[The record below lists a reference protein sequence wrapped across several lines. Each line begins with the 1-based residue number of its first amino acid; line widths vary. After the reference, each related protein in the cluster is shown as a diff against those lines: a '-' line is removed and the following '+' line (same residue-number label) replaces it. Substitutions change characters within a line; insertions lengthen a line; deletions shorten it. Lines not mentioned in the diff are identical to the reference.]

1 MKRIKLSERELSRL
15 ISRII
20 KEEENM
26 DFTAMDEL
34 SNIDGVQSIT
44 ECKKDGFNPSLC
56 LSKAMEI
63 VPFNV
68 FVKEFFPKYQ
78 EVAGLTKTEIPTTP
92 MDLPSMTESRRY
104 KRSYRRY

>member
-1 MKRIKLSERELSRL
+1 
-15 ISRII
+15 
-20 KEEENM
+20 
-26 DFTAMDEL
+26 
-34 SNIDGVQSIT
+34 
-44 ECKKDGFNPSLC
+44 
-56 LSKAMEI
+56 MET

-92 MDLPSMTESRRY
+92 MDLPSMTESRKY